1 MSLKGAHN
9 IGLHLVIQALAEVV
23 AIEKTSSATES
34 VLLVLEIVIL
44 QVVNDSPTHM
54 GMILAWTKRGSH
66 DGTHFLVEV
75 GTKEP
80 AGSENNA
87 EKQEDQRNTL
97 LGILDEWGM
106 QMHVVLRREIVIQ
119 NCVNVLKLHKTG
131 LLIGLAELGVRF
143 VEVTSSHSGNLGH
156 LSESSRTRA

>member
-54 GMILAWTKRGSH
+54 GMILAWSKRWSH

-80 AGSENNA
+80 AWSENDT
-87 EKQEDQRNTL
+87 EKQEDERNTL
-97 LGILDEWGM
+97 LGILD
-106 QMHVVLRREIVIQ
+106 
-119 NCVNVLKLHKTG
+119 LH
-131 LLIGLAELGVRF
+131 
-143 VEVTSSHSGNLGH
+143 
-156 LSESSRTRA
+156 